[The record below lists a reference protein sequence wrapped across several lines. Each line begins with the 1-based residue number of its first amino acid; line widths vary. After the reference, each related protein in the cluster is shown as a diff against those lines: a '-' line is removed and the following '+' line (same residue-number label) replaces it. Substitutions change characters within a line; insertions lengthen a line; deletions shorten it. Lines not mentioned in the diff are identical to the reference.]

1 MPFSSDSIHVIFFAS
16 ASERATTRFLLLHD
30 DFFDGL
36 LYHNFSLFTESDFHT
51 FKSDGAGSNLVHELN
66 NVRADSS
73 MARLVD
79 NGPLGSSSLI
89 ELSVYTEDRNNIL
102 SFSLDMLL

>member
-1 MPFSSDSIHVIFFAS
+1 
-16 ASERATTRFLLLHD
+16 
-30 DFFDGL
+30 

-51 FKSDGAGSNLVHELN
+51 FKSDGEGSNLIHELN

-79 NGPLGSSSLI
+79 NGPLGSSSHIKLG
-89 ELSVYTEDRNNIL
+89 VYTEDSNDIV
-102 SFSLDMLL
+102 SFSLNVLL